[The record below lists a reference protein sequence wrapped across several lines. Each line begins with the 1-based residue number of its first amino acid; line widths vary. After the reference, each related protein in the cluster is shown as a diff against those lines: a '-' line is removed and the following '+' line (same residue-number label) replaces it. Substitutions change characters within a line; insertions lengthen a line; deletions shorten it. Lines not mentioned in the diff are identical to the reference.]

1 MDPRKEFESI
11 RKSQQQERQSTSH
24 CQSLLWKM
32 SSLGI
37 CQEKFLKQIQY
48 ELITMSSSIQR
59 KYTTLSL
66 CRLYNLLGKTSKTE
80 A

>member
-1 MDPRKEFESI
+1 MDPRKGFESI

-24 CQSLLWKM
+24 CQSLL

-59 KYTTLSL
+59 KYTTPSL